1 MNRFLS
7 SLFFLI
13 IASFLVG
20 CQSVSQNTA
29 SETPLDASLVIT
41 NVNVIEWDGR
51 DARISSNQAVVI
63 QGDRIA
69 LVIDSQSLPSL
80 TTGTQRIDGNN
91 SYILPGFTEMHGH
104 VPPATDFGDLPATYA
119 DDMLF
124 LYIANGVTTVR
135 GMLGYPHQLQLK
147 SDIADGTRMGPTLYL
162 AGPSFNGNSIESAE
176 DATRRVLTQNNDGWD
191 LLKIHPGLTLAEYQ
205 ALARTAREA
214 SMDFAGHVPADVGL
228 INALAEGQ
236 RTIDHLDG
244 YLEYVDALNRPI
256 SDEELQIL
264 VNLTLTHETAI
275 VPTQALWS
283 TLIGAEDPAELAQ
296 YPELMFVP
304 QSVRQN
310 WLNYY
315 NRPSMAYFN
324 QSHAEIQQQN
334 RQLLLKALHDAN
346 ANIIFGTDAPQLFS
360 VPGFSIH
367 HEIEKMQAA
376 GMPLEAI
383 YYSATVAAG
392 DYFADNDNFGHIKA
406 DQRADFMLLKDNP
419 LESAHALKNLQGV
432 LVRGQWLSREAID
445 AKLSEISERYN

>member
-1 MNRFLS
+1 MTRFIGSLS
-7 SLFFLI
+7 ILLAASL
-13 IASFLVG
+13 LVG
-20 CQSVSQNTA
+20 CEKAPQDLPSGP
-29 SETPLDASLVIT
+29 PLNASLVIT
-41 NVNVIEWDGR
+41 NVNVIDWDGR
-51 DARISSNQAVVI
+51 DARISNDQAVVI
-63 QGDRIA
+63 QNGRIIE
-69 LVIDSQSLPSL
+69 VIDSQLLPSL
-80 TTGTQRIDGNN
+80 TAGTERIDGNN

-104 VPPATDFGDLPATYA
+104 VPPATDFGELPATYA

-135 GMLGYPHQLQLK
+135 GMLGYPHQLELK

-176 DATRRVLTQNNDGWD
+176 DATQRVLTQSGDGWD
-191 LLKIHPGLTLAEYQ
+191 LLKIHPGLTLTEYQ

-214 SMDFAGHVPADVGL
+214 NIDFAGHVPSEVGL
-228 INALAEGQ
+228 KNALAEGQ

-256 SDEELQIL
+256 SDEELQTL
-264 VNLTLTHETAI
+264 VELTLSHETAI

-283 TLIGAEDPAELAQ
+283 TLIGAEDPARLAQ
-296 YPELMFVP
+296 YPELAFVP
-304 QSVRQN
+304 ESVRQS

-324 QSHAEIQQQN
+324 QSHADIQQQN
-334 RQLLLKALHDAN
+334 RQHLLKALHDAD
-346 ANIIFGTDAPQLFS
+346 ATIIFGTDAPQLFS

-383 YYSATVAAG
+383 YYSATAAAG
-392 DYFADNDNFGHIKA
+392 YYFADKDNFGHIKA
-406 DQRADFMLLKDNP
+406 GQRADFMLLKDNP
-419 LESAHALKNLQGV
+419 LESADALKNPLGV
-432 LVRGQWLSREAID
+432 VVRGQWLSREAID
-445 AKLSEISERYN
+445 ERLSDIRRRYN